1 MTISFESAE
10 QVQSRMRNL
19 PILLA
24 VMLLSIPAGFAQKVK
39 TGHDKSVDFSKY
51 KSYTW
56 QAPPLTQTMPLLQV
70 TVASSIRAELQAKG
84 LASMD
89 NGGGLTLL
97 AQGSLDYNME
107 ASAGSTADSCKNC
120 QAPLLDPREWAGT
133 TAPSGA
139 GGTPIPKG
147 TLQLEF
153 VDRATNKVVWSG
165 TVVQK
170 LNPAKK
176 QQSLDRAAAA
186 IKALLADFPPK
197 K

>member
-1 MTISFESAE
+1 
-10 QVQSRMRNL
+10 MRKL
-19 PILLA
+19 QILLA
-24 VMLLSIPAGFAQKVK
+24 VVILSAPSGFAQKVK
-39 TGHDKSVDFSKY
+39 TGYDKSADFSKY

-56 QAPPLTQTMPLLQV
+56 LEPPLTQNRPLLQV

-89 NGGGLTLL
+89 NGGDLTLF

-107 ASAGSTADSCKNC
+107 AASGSTADSCKNC
-120 QAPLLDPREWAGT
+120 QAPLLDPRDWAGT
-133 TAPSGA
+133 TAPSGP

-165 TVVQK
+165 TVAQK

-176 QQSLDRAAAA
+176 QQALERAAAA
-186 IKALLADFPPK
+186 IKALLMEFPPK